1 MSDNQALSLRDLI
14 QNSYTYQSLPAESQ
28 AIFLEKILALPE
40 EGQKQVIDILLA
52 ERSEK
57 ERIDQEAASKL
68 QQIAETYLP
77 KLKELEQ
84 QFEKN
89 VNQELEKTTKA
100 DEASQMDT
108 LLADLEKE

>member
-1 MSDNQALSLRDLI
+1 MSDNNAISLRGLI
-14 QNSYTYQSLPAESQ
+14 QNSFTYQSLPAESQ

-40 EGQKQVIDILLA
+40 DGQKQVIDILLA
-52 ERSEK
+52 EQSEK

-68 QQIAETYLP
+68 QQIADTYLP

-84 QFEKN
+84 QFEKS
-89 VNQELEKTTKA
+89 VSQELEKTIKA

-108 LLADLEKE
+108 LLEDLDKE